1 MVIRLLLPIVHW
13 LILAGL
19 AAAQGD
25 TRLMILHDHGNPV
38 VSEMVELTIRGEY
51 DLTVSLEEMIFP
63 NSPDYDWVQIA
74 RDDWHKERVNGR
86 LLQIFE
92 RKVAVFP
99 SRDGPVEI
107 GPVTHRLTYV
117 TEDRKR
123 AETEVTAPAITL
135 DVKPFPGDH
144 RPLSA
149 RRLTLTDELSAKPGQ
164 LKQDEVLTRRVT
176 IEAEDTLA
184 HYLPPRPDL
193 SQPWM
198 ISFTAPE
205 QRETVMTDQGPLAR
219 VVWEWQLRPHTG
231 EPAILPG
238 TGFPWF
244 DTVDRRVEIAP
255 LAPIPFGFA
264 GFGANFGT
272 VDEAGAGNGIIAA
285 GMLLLSCACGLSLML
300 WRRVPMRRYALL
312 MRLRRY
318 MPSPHS
324 RMMTEAAKRNDL
336 TGLRAAAE
344 RHLRWLGLPAQGLFE
359 LDRQLYAALPPPGF
373 DALDWLAGFR
383 KMARSATRMKES
395 DANDPYQRTKL

>member
-1 MVIRLLLPIVHW
+1 MVSRFLLPLIFW
-13 LILAGL
+13 LALTGLAG
-19 AAAQGD
+19 AQGD
-25 TRLMILHDHGNPV
+25 TKLRILHDHGNPV

-63 NSPDYDWVQIA
+63 NSPDYDWIQIA

-99 SRDGPVEI
+99 SRDGPVRI

-117 TEDRKR
+117 SGDGKR
-123 AETEVTAPAITL
+123 AVAEVTAPAVTL
-135 DVKPFPGDH
+135 NVKPFPGEY

-149 RRLTLTDELSAKPGQ
+149 RKLVLTDELSASPGQ
-164 LKQDEVLTRRVT
+164 LKQNEVLTRRVT
-176 IEAEDTLA
+176 IEAEGTLA

-193 SQPWM
+193 RQPWM

-244 DTVDRRVEIAP
+244 DTANRRIEIAP
-255 LAPIPFGFA
+255 LDPIPFGFA
-264 GFGANFGT
+264 GFGSNFGA
-272 VDEAGAGNGIIAA
+272 VDETGAGNGVISAA
-285 GMLLLSCACGLSLML
+285 VLLASFLGGLLLLL
-300 WRRVPMRRYALL
+300 WRRAPMRRRLLL
-312 MRLRRY
+312 MRLRRHL
-318 MPSPHS
+318 PSPHS
-324 RMMTEAAKRNDL
+324 RRMREAAGRNDL
-336 TGLRAAAE
+336 ASLRAAAE
-344 RHLRWLGLPAQGLFE
+344 AHLRWLGLPVRGLSE
-359 LDRQLYAALPPPGF
+359 LDRQLYAASPPPGF
-373 DALDWLAGFR
+373 DPLAWLAAFR
-383 KMARSATRMKES
+383 KMARSRHE
-395 DANDPYQRTKL
+395 